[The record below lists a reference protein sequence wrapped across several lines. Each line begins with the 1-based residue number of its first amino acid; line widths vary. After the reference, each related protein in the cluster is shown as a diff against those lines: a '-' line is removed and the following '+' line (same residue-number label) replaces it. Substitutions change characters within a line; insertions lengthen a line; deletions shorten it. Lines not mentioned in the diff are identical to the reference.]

1 MHTIGL
7 LDCNNFFVS
16 CERLFRPDLLHR
28 PVVVLSSNDG
38 CVIARSNEAKALG
51 IPMGIP
57 YFHVKDICATEK
69 IVVFSSNGAL
79 YRDISRRVIHIVAAL
94 GTQYEVYSIDEAFF
108 TVPTDVCT
116 KTLVRRIRDTVWT
129 AVGVPVSIGIASTK
143 TIAKYANT
151 MAKNADDIGVL
162 DDAAWYVAMSS
173 CSCGALWGVVDVPQQ
188 RCVHMAY
195 IPLLI
200 YSNGVLVP
208 CALCSASSVSGY
220 I

>member
-79 YRDISRRVIHIVAAL
+79 YRDISRRVMHIVAAL
-94 GTQYEVYSIDEAFF
+94 GTQYEVYSI
-108 TVPTDVCT
+108 
-116 KTLVRRIRDTVWT
+116 
-129 AVGVPVSIGIASTK
+129 
-143 TIAKYANT
+143 
-151 MAKNADDIGVL
+151 
-162 DDAAWYVAMSS
+162 
-173 CSCGALWGVVDVPQQ
+173 
-188 RCVHMAY
+188 
-195 IPLLI
+195 
-200 YSNGVLVP
+200 
-208 CALCSASSVSGY
+208 
-220 I
+220 